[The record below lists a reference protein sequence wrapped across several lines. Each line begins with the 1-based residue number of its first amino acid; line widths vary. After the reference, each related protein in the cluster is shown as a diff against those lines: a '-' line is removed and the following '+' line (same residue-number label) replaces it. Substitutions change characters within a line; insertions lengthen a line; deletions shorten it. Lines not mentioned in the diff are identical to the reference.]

1 MSYTDF
7 KNDVSN
13 GGINS
18 QKRLVRI
25 SGDLG
30 GVNYT
35 QVTTKE
41 ITASESLLT
50 PGLQTSVT
58 IQSQI
63 YKNVVFKNWDRTKGQ
78 KLKLDLR
85 DELGNSLSISQNLYR
100 LDNREFMPVNIGQ
113 TEEMTFHACDISLLE
128 DAKHLVSKSWK
139 CTTPDEIVRYCLS
152 SCLNV
157 QNMDIQRSSPARD
170 YIADSIHPFQVISQ
184 MANVALDGEDPSFV
198 HYMTYGVGSQSQ
210 PTHHFKSVKQLT
222 SQSSKWT
229 YYHSETGTRGN
240 ADYNDRGD
248 LAIHFMFPCDYDL
261 LSDLLNG
268 VDESGADIN
277 IGTFMNVADA
287 TGSAQGGNIN
297 GCIKNGNLKVSLTN
311 KGTSRQ
317 QNGCDTEVEKYLL
330 RRQARMGLLE
340 KDKTTFRLI
349 APWNPNLHAGD
360 IITFKWNDK
369 DERGNLIY
377 GSGDYLI
384 VSMTHRIKLGGY
396 ATTTFDCVAKTA
408 GQGKI
413 DHE

>member
-1 MSYTDF
+1 MSSLDF
-7 KNDVSN
+7 NKGGTND
-13 GGINS
+13 
-18 QKRLVRI
+18 QMRLVRI

-30 GVNYT
+30 GVDYT

-41 ITASESLLT
+41 INATESLLT

-58 IQSQI
+58 LQSQI
-63 YKNVVFKNWDRTKGQ
+63 YNNTIFKNWDRTKGQ
-78 KLKLDLR
+78 KLRLDLK
-85 DELGNSLSISQNLYR
+85 DALGNEMTIDQRIYR
-100 LDNREFMPVNIGQ
+100 LDNREFMPLNTGR
-113 TEEMTFHACDISLLE
+113 TEEMTFHACDASLLE

-139 CTTPDEIVRYCLS
+139 CTTPDDIVRYCLS
-152 SCLNV
+152 SCLSV
-157 QNMDIQRSSPARD
+157 DHMDIQKSSPARD

-184 MANVALDGEDPSFV
+184 MANMALDENDPSFV

-210 PTHHFKSVKQLT
+210 PTHHFKSLKKLT
-222 SQSSKWT
+222 AQPSKFTYYNTETGLRGNSDYNSQSS
-229 YYHSETGTRGN
+229 GN
-240 ADYNDRGD
+240 K
-248 LAIHFMFPCDYDL
+248 AIHFMFPCDFDL

-277 IGTFMNVADA
+277 IGTFLNVSDA

-297 GCIKNGNLKVSLTN
+297 GCIQNGNLKVSLTN
-311 KGTSRQ
+311 KGTSKQ

-340 KDKTTFRLI
+340 KDKVTFRLI

-360 IITFKWNDK
+360 VITFKWKDK
-369 DERGNLIY
+369 DDTGTLIY

-384 VSMTHRIKLGGY
+384 VSMTHKIRLGGY
-396 ATTTFDCVAKTA
+396 ATTTFDCVAKTV